1 MSNAKTPAFS
11 RAVFAMTRREG
22 QGVPPQTT
30 LSRYRLWSLWPA
42 TRSTLPASI
51 TRRRYGSAGGP
62 PAPLGSPRGDAA
74 SSMTSCFRSRCVV
87 EGRAGVGGMSFLD
100 PYLPRV
106 LEAED
111 ESLVAGSRL
120 HTRMRLRVVQEGHA
134 PHLRPRSHLNPSI
147 EGVSRNSTGRRS
159 VEGGGGGPVLPGPL
173 SSACPRSRK
182 RKSRGGAETPHTNA
196 TQGGPGRTCPPP
208 PPAKPPQSI
217 YPLRGSRE
225 IRWAGAAWRAG
236 VGGVPS
242 LDPYLLRVLEAED
255 ESLVAGQRLH
265 TR

>member
-111 ESLVAGSRL
+111 ESLVAGQRL
-120 HTRMRLRVVQEGHA
+120 HTRMRLRVVQEEHA
-134 PHLRPRSHLNPSI
+134 PHPRPRSHLNPSI
-147 EGVSRNSTGRRS
+147 RPGGLEKFDGPAQRGGR
-159 VEGGGGGPVLPGPL
+159 GWG
-173 SSACPRSRK
+173 ACPPW
-182 RKSRGGAETPHTNA
+182 TPIF
-196 TQGGPGRTCPPP
+196 CVCS
-208 PPAKPPQSI
+208 KPKTKVSW
-217 YPLRGSRE
+217 RARDSTHECDSGWSRE
-225 IRWAGAAWRAG
+225 GTPPTPAREIT
-236 VGGVPS
+236 S
-242 LDPYLLRVLEAED
+242 
-255 ESLVAGQRLH
+255 
-265 TR
+265 